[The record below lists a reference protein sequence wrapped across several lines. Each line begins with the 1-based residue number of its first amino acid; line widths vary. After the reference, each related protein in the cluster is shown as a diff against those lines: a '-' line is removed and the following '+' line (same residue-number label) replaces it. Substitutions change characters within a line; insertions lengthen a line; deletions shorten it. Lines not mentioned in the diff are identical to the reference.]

1 MEVLQRPAA
10 GGQQRGSTWLRGGDG
25 LLDELGLVAVAV
37 GGDHGVAGDAGRD
50 GGAVVAPHDVQAQVQ
65 AGGHAG
71 AGQDG
76 VVVDV
81 EHACVDRDPGEAV
94 GELRGGGPVGG
105 GAAAVEQPG

>member
-50 GGAVVAPHDVQAQVQ
+50 GGAVVARRPSSSPAWASANAPVQIDSSRAPR
-65 AGGHAG
+65 AA
-71 AGQDG
+71 AARRLASTD
-76 VVVDV
+76 
-81 EHACVDRDPGEAV
+81 
-94 GELRGGGPVGG
+94 GGGGRNT
-105 GAAAVEQPG
+105 AS